1 MMNARKMKRRIYKRH
16 AHTLLMRRLGKQLA
30 AQLIA
35 SDMQRVMRAI
45 LINVIQPFIDLI
57 HPIGEAIALGL
68 LDVAPGRDRFALGL
82 FDATAGRVTSFPPCK
97 APVGFFGNGISGVW
111 PIQPEA
117 EPCSKPT

>member
-1 MMNARKMKRRIYKRH
+1 MNARKMKRRIYKRH

-45 LINVIQPFIDLI
+45 LISVIQPFIDLI
-57 HPIGEAIALGL
+57 HPIGEAVALAL
-68 LDVAPGRDRFALGL
+68 L
-82 FDATAGRVTSFPPCK
+82 DATAGRVTSIPPCK

-111 PIQPEA
+111 PTQPEA
-117 EPCSKPT
+117 EPCNKPT